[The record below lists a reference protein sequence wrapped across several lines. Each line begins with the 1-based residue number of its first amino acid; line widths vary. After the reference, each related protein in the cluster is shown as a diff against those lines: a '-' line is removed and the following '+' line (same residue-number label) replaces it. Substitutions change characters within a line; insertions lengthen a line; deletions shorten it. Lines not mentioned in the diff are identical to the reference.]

1 MKKDSPL
8 YKYMKERMEQDD
20 SSLEKAEKEMQIIYS
35 LMFIYVI
42 VFIITAAVYA
52 FN

>member
-20 SSLEKAEKEMQIIYS
+20 SSLEKAEKEMQIIYA

-42 VFIITAAVYA
+42 VFIIMAAVYA

>member
-20 SSLEKAEKEMQIIYS
+20 SFLKEEWRTTQMLYS
-35 LMFIYVI
+35 IMAIHAI
-42 VFIITAAVYA
+42 TFIIAATVYA

>member
-20 SSLEKAEKEMQIIYS
+20 SFLKEASRTTQIIYS

-42 VFIITAAVYA
+42 VFTIAAAVYA

>member
-20 SSLEKAEKEMQIIYS
+20 SSLEKASKEMQIIYS

-42 VFIITAAVYA
+42 SFIIAAAVCA

>member
-20 SSLEKAEKEMQIIYS
+20 SALEKASREMEIIYS

-42 VFIITAAVYA
+42 VFIIVAAVYA

>member
-20 SSLEKAEKEMQIIYS
+20 KSLKEESRTTQIIYA

-42 VFIITAAVYA
+42 VFIIVAAVYA

>member
-20 SSLEKAEKEMQIIYS
+20 SALEKVSKEMQIIYS

-42 VFIITAAVYA
+42 VFIIVAAVHA

>member
-20 SSLEKAEKEMQIIYS
+20 KSLKDESRTTQIIYA
-35 LMFIYVI
+35 LLFIYAI
-42 VFIITAAVYA
+42 SFIIGAAVSA
-52 FN
+52 FY